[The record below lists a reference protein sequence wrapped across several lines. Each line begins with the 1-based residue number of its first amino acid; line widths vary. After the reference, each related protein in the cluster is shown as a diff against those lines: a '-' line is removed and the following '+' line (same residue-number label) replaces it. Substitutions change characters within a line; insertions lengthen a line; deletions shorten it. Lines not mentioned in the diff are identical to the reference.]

1 MKHKNILIT
10 GAGKGIGFSTAN
22 LLHSE
27 GAFVTVIVRDRN
39 DNKKLRKLRNIKIY
53 NGNINN
59 EKLIKKIFRESI
71 IKKRIITG
79 LVNNAGIRLRKDFN
93 KISQKE
99 LLQIFNTN
107 FFSIFKIMQ
116 IYSKYLISLRR
127 KGSIVNIGSIVGQN
141 GFEQLSAYGSTKGA
155 LLSLTKSFAV
165 EMSKF
170 NIRANVVSPGF
181 TKTSYFENFKK
192 NKKKIY
198 NWTLS
203 RTPLNRWAE
212 PHEISKT
219 ILFLLSE
226 SSSYITGEN
235 INVDGGWLSS

>member
-93 KISQKE
+93 KISQP
-99 LLQIFNTN
+99 
-107 FFSIFKIMQ
+107 FFS
-116 IYSKYLISLRR
+116 
-127 KGSIVNIGSIVGQN
+127 
-141 GFEQLSAYGSTKGA
+141 
-155 LLSLTKSFAV
+155 
-165 EMSKF
+165 
-170 NIRANVVSPGF
+170 
-181 TKTSYFENFKK
+181 
-192 NKKKIY
+192 
-198 NWTLS
+198 
-203 RTPLNRWAE
+203 
-212 PHEISKT
+212 
-219 ILFLLSE
+219 
-226 SSSYITGEN
+226 
-235 INVDGGWLSS
+235 